1 MTLATHVESR
11 RDLVRGLSS
20 HLGIDAVYLGPPGFA
35 YRIGNYTVLRDGSI
49 EADAGDLNA
58 IRQFLSDQG
67 WLDEASDTATVDLE
81 ATQETNT
88 DPRVEDE
95 GFMEISAPAEL
106 TALQL
111 VNLANMMHSKQYLLN
126 RALGNECFS
135 IPKLLPDRLAEYTP
149 ETPEAFTELLDDVRA
164 VEGLT
169 GFDYRCGTVTMRFPF
184 HESDSFE
191 WATFADLMH
200 RMIEAARE
208 AHRVRPAIQKPEN
221 EKFYFRAW
229 LIRLGYGGPDFKAQR
244 KLLLRSLKGHSA
256 FATDLKADEHREKY
270 AAIRRERREEKE
282 AANHDE

>member
-67 WLDEASDTATVDLE
+67 WLDEDTPAADLE
-81 ATQETNT
+81 AATEPDAIPQA
-88 DPRVEDE
+88 EDE

-106 TALQL
+106 TVLQL

-135 IPKLLPDRLAEYTP
+135 IPKLLPDRKKENGP
-149 ETPEAFTELLDDVRA
+149 E
-164 VEGLT
+164 
-169 GFDYRCGTVTMRFPF
+169 
-184 HESDSFE
+184 
-191 WATFADLMH
+191 
-200 RMIEAARE
+200 
-208 AHRVRPAIQKPEN
+208 
-221 EKFYFRAW
+221 
-229 LIRLGYGGPDFKAQR
+229 
-244 KLLLRSLKGHSA
+244 
-256 FATDLKADEHREKY
+256 
-270 AAIRRERREEKE
+270 
-282 AANHDE
+282 